1 MNYELFC
8 IELLSQDAFLQV
20 NKKLLA
26 TLGLEKAVYI
36 SLLINNYKYY
46 KCKGELKNGYF
57 YMTDNDICLYG
68 GLKLKTIQNLKKECI
83 DEKFIFIIK
92 EGIPLKTF
100 YKINFY
106 KIFEIFNSEKEIS
119 ELNYERVFKE
129 EINIKDITFEKLEL
143 FSLRKLQMLCKK
155 YNITYHGISNKK
167 ELIFTIL
174 EKIQNKNTETKKDKH
189 LSKDEVLK
197 LNYKNLRNTC
207 KILKISYSGTDN
219 KESLQKKVLSYLVQE
234 EVDKNV
240 CKKSTNKCTSFVP
253 TSEQFFC
260 RNQKLKIKTNKENL
274 NYGHDTID
282 EFEELLN
289 KWGINFTT
297 KNQNSI
303 KRLLKTMP
311 FSEVKKYLV
320 ETYENIKNNPNVTN
334 IPALFSSKI
343 EKGER
348 QSKFIPQKMD
358 KKELGED
365 KKEWLK
371 YFSGIYSDQKLR
383 IEIENIITNIPFE
396 TLKKNK
402 SKLSK
407 MDILDFKNALY
418 KLKNQNL

>member
-1 MNYELFC
+1 
-8 IELLSQDAFLQV
+8 
-20 NKKLLA
+20 
-26 TLGLEKAVYI
+26 
-36 SLLINNYKYY
+36 
-46 KCKGELKNGYF
+46 
-57 YMTDNDICLYG
+57 
-68 GLKLKTIQNLKKECI
+68 
-83 DEKFIFIIK
+83 
-92 EGIPLKTF
+92 
-100 YKINFY
+100 
-106 KIFEIFNSEKEIS
+106 
-119 ELNYERVFKE
+119 
-129 EINIKDITFEKLEL
+129 
-143 FSLRKLQMLCKK
+143 MLCKK

-219 KESLQKKVLSYLVQE
+219 KESLQKKVLSYLVQK

-358 KKELGED
+358 KKELGEE
-365 KKEWLK
+365 KKEWLR
-371 YFSGIYSDQKLR
+371 YFSGICSDKNLKA
-383 IEIENIITNIPFE
+383 EIENIITNIPFE

-418 KLKNQNL
+418 KLKNQNLQL